1 MQRITRVKVDH
12 NNPSKLILLDQY
24 NLILSL
30 LKPYLTE
37 RTFSIFAV
45 PKLIDNNQ
53 YLAWYTNL
61 EGQPIPVDSIADE
74 SLKQKI
80 TETLQTRINDVETS
94 IKTIELDEEQQ
105 KLISLWLPRIKSLSN
120 EIFVIND
127 DPVIIYSLDEPV
139 LPKPAITEP
148 VISSKTF
155 WRWWH
160 VLLLSLLLLAT
171 LGALL
176 FCFYPFN
183 KDKLVETIPQITII
197 PPILVKKPEPEPIA
211 ESSKEEPKVVE
222 NLEPKELPIEDKKQD
237 IKIENAPKPVP
248 KVKNPPNCIT
258 KEEIKNNPNPSRM
271 IIVFDNSLSMIAT
284 LAEPPSEVEQ
294 FFQYLSYGYPS
305 YMSEQEKIKYYKKMT
320 RLPSRLSTSKKV
332 ALSSIDKI
340 QPNIDISL
348 VTLNHCPAANATQFY
363 DYSSRNILKN
373 NINRLNPSAVGGG
386 GTPLYS
392 GLEKASSM
400 LDGVKREDYILIIS
414 DGEDNCSKN
423 NICTLANYIATK
435 KPKLKINIVDIAGEH
450 KIDCVANMTGGKV
463 YIAQSSK
470 DMIKQMNKAVSDL
483 KVDRP
488 VCQ

>member
-1 MQRITRVKVDH
+1 MQRITRVKVDD

-37 RTFSIFAV
+37 RTFSIFAI

-61 EGQPIPVDSIADE
+61 EGQPIPVNSIADD
-74 SLKQKI
+74 SVKQKI
-80 TETLQTRINDVETS
+80 TETLQVRINDLETS
-94 IKTIELDEEQQ
+94 IKTIVLDEEQQ
-105 KLISLWLPRIKSLSN
+105 KLITSWLPRIKSLGN
-120 EIFVIND
+120 EIFVINNE
-127 DPVIIYSLDEPV
+127 PVIIYSLDEPV
-139 LPKPAITEP
+139 LPKPVITEP
-148 VISSKTF
+148 IISRKSF
-155 WRWWH
+155 WRWWNI
-160 VLLLSLLLLAT
+160 LLLGLLLLAT

-176 FCFYPFN
+176 FFFYPFN
-183 KDKLVETIPQITII
+183 KEELVETIPEITII
-197 PPILVKKPEPEPIA
+197 PPVLVKKTVPEPIV
-211 ESSKEEPKVVE
+211 EPSKEEPKSVE
-222 NLEPKELPIEDKKQD
+222 KLEPAKSSIEDKKQD
-237 IKIENAPKPVP
+237 IKIEDAPKPVP

-258 KEEIKNNPNPSRM
+258 KEEIKNNPNPSKM
-271 IIVFDNSLSMIAT
+271 IIVFDNSLSMTAT

-305 YMSEQEKIKYYKKMT
+305 YMSEQDKIKYYNKMT
-320 RLPSRLSTSKKV
+320 RLPSRLSASKKV

-340 QPNIDISL
+340 QPNIGISL

-363 DYSSRNILKN
+363 DYSSRSILKN

-463 YIAQSSK
+463 YIAQSPK